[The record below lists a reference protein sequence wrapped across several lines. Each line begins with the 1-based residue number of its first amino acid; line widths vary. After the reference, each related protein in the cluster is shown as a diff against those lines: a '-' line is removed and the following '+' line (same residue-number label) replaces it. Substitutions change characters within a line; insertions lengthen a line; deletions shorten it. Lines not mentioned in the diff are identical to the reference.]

1 MLSNSN
7 SLLSASF
14 LLVNK
19 HIDSTKYRVDSQ
31 TYVLFTTYSF
41 YLDLSS
47 KSLHMEV
54 ESWQFALK
62 WRHVKVVAGLG
73 GAVPGLHGNILTI
86 SIWSSIC

>member
-1 MLSNSN
+1 MFLPTV
-7 SLLSASF
+7 F

-31 TYVLFTTYSF
+31 TFTTCSF

-47 KSLHMEV
+47 KSLHIEV

-62 WRHVKVVAGLG
+62 CRHVEVVAGLG
-73 GAVPGLHGNILTI
+73 GAVPGLYLDNLY
-86 SIWSSIC
+86 IWSK